1 MNQYLTKE
9 QYESVKVIF
18 RWIHEKLDVN
28 KKMSFDF
35 ITSHVHQ
42 QKFGNQQE
50 RVQNGFN
57 QFESDYENSDLNPHT
72 KQSRG
77 SQEDND
83 DEEEIDS
90 DQEFINLNY
99 NLKQGK
105 SGARGVS
112 LGEESLQNNAR
123 YVISNENNLDDFDRN
138 SLTVPSNFAGE
149 GFRSFE
155 GAQQTEPIQP
165 QNTNSIF
172 SNQLKPEENN
182 QTNYL
187 NDGYFQKQ
195 NKHEI
200 HVGNGPERI
209 KAGLSF
215 GNNSFD
221 IDGSDQDKI
230 IFKRSSFGE
239 NYDLSLKKS
248 EEDFKNNL
256 LGIGMSKTEENLL
269 SSKTLGGKTPSYD
282 QSFKIKPE

>member
-42 QKFGNQQE
+42 KKFGNQEQ

-57 QFESDYENSDLNPHT
+57 QFESDFEHSDPERNT
-72 KQSRG
+72 KKSRD
-77 SQEDND
+77 SQAAND
-83 DEEEIDS
+83 QDEEIDS

-112 LGEESLQNNAR
+112 LGEDSLQNNAR
-123 YVISNENNLDDFDRN
+123 FVISNEDNIHEFDRN
-138 SLTVPSNFAGE
+138 SLTVPLSFTGE

-155 GAQQTEPIQP
+155 RTQQTEP
-165 QNTNSIF
+165 TDSRNSNLIF
-172 SNQLKPEENN
+172 ADQSKMQEQYPNN
-182 QTNYL
+182 YIK
-187 NDGYFQKQ
+187 DESFQKQ

-200 HVGNGPERI
+200 YVQNDPERI

-221 IDGSDQDKI
+221 VDGSDQDKI

-239 NYDLSLKKS
+239 NHGPSSKLF
-248 EEDFKNNL
+248 EQDFKKNIL
-256 LGIGMSKTEENLL
+256 EVELSKAEENLL
-269 SSKTLGGKTPSYD
+269 SSKTLGGKTASYD
-282 QSFKIKPE
+282 PSFKTKQE